1 MVFVYQ
7 YQFTLIFC
15 FFGHVIGKKNMYE
28 QDEALL
34 FVVIVQESP

>member
-7 YQFTLIFC
+7 YLLTLIFC
-15 FFGHVIGKKNMYE
+15 FFGHVIGKKMYE

-34 FVVIVQESP
+34 FVVIVQASP

>member
-15 FFGHVIGKKNMYE
+15 FFGHVIGKKKCMNKMRHSY
-28 QDEALL
+28 
-34 FVVIVQESP
+34 S

>member
-1 MVFVYQ
+1 MVFIYQ

-15 FFGHVIGKKNMYE
+15 FFGHVIGKKKMNE
-28 QDEALL
+28 QNEALL